1 MGEDE
6 IRLPTEYVKVTFTY
20 FGQYLGKRTKI
31 TEKNYCSKRVTCTHK
46 KDFDNKDRCC
56 RLYTA

>member
-31 TEKNYCSKRVTCTHK
+31 IEKKLLFK
-46 KDFDNKDRCC
+46 KSNV
-56 RLYTA
+56 YTQKGFR